1 MRKVA
6 EPIRICL
13 APYAGTIRTAFV
25 YGSVARG
32 TDTARSDIDLMVI
45 GDELNYSDLYTA
57 ARNAQDKRR
66 RKVNPTFL
74 SPKDW
79 QRRASDTGSV
89 VSKISASPKIFIFGS
104 EKDL

>member
-1 MRKVA
+1 M
-6 EPIRICL
+6 
-13 APYAGTIRTAFV
+13 
-25 YGSVARG
+25 YGSVAKG

-45 GDELNYSDLYTA
+45 GDGLNYSDLYTA
-57 ARNAQDKRR
+57 AQNAEDELR

-79 QRRASDTGSV
+79 QRKVSDKGSV

-104 EKDL
+104 EKDLHSWANKSSTIS